1 MDARYQP
8 SDFEARIFDAWL
20 AAGVFAGDPESSKP
34 SFVIALPPPNIT
46 GQLHMGHALNGATQD
61 TLIRLRRMQGHETL
75 WICGTDHASIAAP
88 RRDRKAAAGRRHH
101 SLGARS

>member
-20 AAGVFAGDPESSKP
+20 AAGVFAGDPESPKP

-46 GQLHMGHALNGATQD
+46 GELHMGHALNGATQD
-61 TLIRLRRMQGHETL
+61 TLIRLRQ
-75 WICGTDHASIAAP
+75 DA
-88 RRDRKAAAGRRHH
+88 
-101 SLGARS
+101 GARDVVDLRHRPRVDRASTP